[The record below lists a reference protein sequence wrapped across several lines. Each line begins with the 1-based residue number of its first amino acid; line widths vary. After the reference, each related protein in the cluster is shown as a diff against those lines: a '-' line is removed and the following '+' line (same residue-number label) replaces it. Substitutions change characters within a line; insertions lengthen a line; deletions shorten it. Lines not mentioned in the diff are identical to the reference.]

1 MSSIREFLSARDEY
15 ITRVK
20 EELLGPGSEISIP
33 DSEHELITNS
43 PDVRYS
49 IGILFPKN
57 NKLNADSNDS
67 SRVEEESGE
76 LPEDPSD
83 EDEGTEGDG
92 KEKPDPV
99 APAEEE
105 NLDEE
110 ISLAAQNMPSSLGFT
125 FLVSSDP
132 QLLKCEVIFATYRRA
147 TMPDCRIPFSPDCPE
162 KYAVPPQ
169 LSSYVVYDNE
179 EKCLKLRTGLN
190 RKTVRGLHEQDF
202 LDGDEYGIFPAMY
215 KLCDQLKG
223 GYVRVPHNADVVID
237 FSSGDY
243 VDNNKRLD
251 ETSAKITALKRKIN
265 ENLYSVTVM
274 LVNDDEEKSNGTRC
288 LFQPTVKIKSDVNG
302 FRFCEYS
309 SLVDFN
315 LLDAEEQSL
324 ELQYRNKRVY
334 GTGLG
339 TSVNWNIDADGN
351 GEIYN
356 DFFPETEVPSMDFS
370 IPQGLGIHKE
380 ALSMRHLSDLDQT
393 EKSQKLS
400 ELKSVADAYSGWIDT
415 LKAISLVVLKQETE
429 C

>member
-190 RKTVRGLHEQDF
+190 RKTVRDLHEQDF

-215 KLCDQLKG
+215 KLEQKIFAGSATHQFTG
-223 GYVRVPHNADVVID
+223 GANLI
-237 FSSGDY
+237 
-243 VDNNKRLD
+243 
-251 ETSAKITALKRKIN
+251 SA
-265 ENLYSVTVM
+265 V
-274 LVNDDEEKSNGTRC
+274 LV
-288 LFQPTVKIKSDVNG
+288 LAIMILPTVINISESALRSVPA
-302 FRFCEYS
+302 
-309 SLVDFN
+309 SLK
-315 LLDAEEQSL
+315 AASL
-324 ELQYRNKRVY
+324 
-334 GTGLG
+334 GLG
-339 TSVNWNIDADGN
+339 ASRIQTIFRVTIPAAKSGIATAIVLGVGRAI
-351 GEIYN
+351 GEA
-356 DFFPETEVPSMDFS
+356 M
-370 IPQGLGIHKE
+370 
-380 ALSMRHLSDLDQT
+380 
-393 EKSQKLS
+393 
-400 ELKSVADAYSGWIDT
+400 
-415 LKAISLVVLKQETE
+415 AISLVSGSSVNAPLPFHSVRFLTTAIVAEMGYAADLHRQVLFTIGLVLFVFIMIINMTLNKILKGEKE
-429 C
+429 

>member
-190 RKTVRGLHEQDF
+190 RKTVRDLHEQDF

-215 KLCDQLKG
+215 KPVSYTHLTL
-223 GYVRVPHNADVVID
+223 
-237 FSSGDY
+237 
-243 VDNNKRLD
+243 
-251 ETSAKITALKRKIN
+251 
-265 ENLYSVTVM
+265 
-274 LVNDDEEKSNGTRC
+274 
-288 LFQPTVKIKSDVNG
+288 PTN
-302 FRFCEYS
+302 R
-309 SLVDFN
+309 
-315 LLDAEEQSL
+315 
-324 ELQYRNKRVY
+324 
-334 GTGLG
+334 
-339 TSVNWNIDADGN
+339 
-351 GEIYN
+351 
-356 DFFPETEVPSMDFS
+356 EV
-370 IPQGLGIHKE
+370 
-380 ALSMRHLSDLDQT
+380 
-393 EKSQKLS
+393 
-400 ELKSVADAYSGWIDT
+400 
-415 LKAISLVVLKQETE
+415 
-429 C
+429 

>member
-190 RKTVRGLHEQDF
+190 RKTVRDLHEQDF

-243 VDNNKRLD
+243 VDNNKC
-251 ETSAKITALKRKIN
+251 
-265 ENLYSVTVM
+265 NLV
-274 LVNDDEEKSNGTRC
+274 R
-288 LFQPTVKIKSDVNG
+288 
-302 FRFCEYS
+302 R
-309 SLVDFN
+309 
-315 LLDAEEQSL
+315 
-324 ELQYRNKRVY
+324 
-334 GTGLG
+334 
-339 TSVNWNIDADGN
+339 
-351 GEIYN
+351 
-356 DFFPETEVPSMDFS
+356 
-370 IPQGLGIHKE
+370 
-380 ALSMRHLSDLDQT
+380 T
-393 EKSQKLS
+393 EKGRLRRRGWGLRWEKAQKGGKGTNLRGFF
-400 ELKSVADAYSGWIDT
+400 ED
-415 LKAISLVVLKQETE
+415 
-429 C
+429 